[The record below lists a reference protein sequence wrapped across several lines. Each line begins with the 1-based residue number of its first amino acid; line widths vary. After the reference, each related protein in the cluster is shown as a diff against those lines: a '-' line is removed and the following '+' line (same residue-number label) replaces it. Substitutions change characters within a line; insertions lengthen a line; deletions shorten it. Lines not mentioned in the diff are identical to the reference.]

1 MELLR
6 HLEDRGY
13 PVEYLLSRIRGRRS
27 RLINDWRPLIY
38 DAAPMDFLAS
48 ARYQGF
54 VRDRSP
60 EGVWRSLLREY
71 RWVYSQMNG
80 QLREIFQ
87 PFFLY
92 TELRTI
98 FICLRHL
105 KDEKSG
111 KAEDL
116 LGDSLLSA
124 EIAKILSSGED
135 MPSVVR
141 GIERVFL
148 QLSERFG
155 GLGNVLEA
163 EGLRGVEQLLT
174 NTYLA
179 VIVDTGLHPLIKI
192 FFARLIDSRNIMS
205 VYKCLRLEKRT
216 ALPFIPGGMIPEAKL
231 RAIVEKGDLFGV
243 NSLVREFS
251 RIKIETP
258 DPTKVE
264 TALYKGMTRFLKK
277 EGREPFGAGPILDYL
292 WRCSLEVMNLSVLFY
307 GKDLEREVVTTE
319 LVQ

>member
-6 HLEDRGY
+6 HLEDRQY

-27 RLINDWRPLIY
+27 RLIYDWRPLIY
-38 DAAPMDFLAS
+38 DDAPLDYLAS

-60 EGVWRSLLREY
+60 EGIWRSLLAEY
-71 RWVYSQMNG
+71 RWVYSQMNHAY
-80 QLREIFQ
+80 REIFM

-105 KDEKSG
+105 KEEKSG
-111 KAEDL
+111 KAGEL
-116 LGDSLLSA
+116 AGDSLLSA
-124 EIAKILSSGED
+124 GIAKILSSSKD
-135 MPSVVR
+135 LSSAVR
-141 GIERVFL
+141 CIERAFL
-148 QLSERFG
+148 GLSEQFA
-155 GLGNVLEA
+155 GLSDAYEK
-163 EGLRGVEQLLT
+163 EGLRGLELRLA

-179 VIVDTGLHPLIKI
+179 VIAGRGLHPLMKI

-205 VYKCLRLEKRT
+205 VYKYLRREERMVVS
-216 ALPFIPGGMIPEAKL
+216 FIPGGIIPEAKL
-231 RAIVEKGDLFGV
+231 KATVEKRDPFGV
-243 NSLVREFS
+243 NPLVREFCGI
-251 RIKIETP
+251 RIETT
-258 DPTKVE
+258 DPTKLE
-264 TALYKGMTRFLKK
+264 TVLYKVMTRFLKK

-292 WRCSLEVMNLSVLFY
+292 WKCSLEVMNLSVLFY
-307 GKDLEREVVTTE
+307 GKDLERETVTVE

>member
-1 MELLR
+1 MELLLR
-6 HLEDRGY
+6 LEDRGY

-38 DAAPMDFLAS
+38 DAAPMDYLGS

-60 EGVWRSLLREY
+60 EGVWRSLLREH

-80 QLREIFQ
+80 GLREVFR

-92 TELRTI
+92 AELRTI

-105 KDEKSG
+105 KEQKSG
-111 KAEDL
+111 KTEDL

-124 EIAKILSSGED
+124 AIAKILSSSEGL
-135 MPSVVR
+135 PSAVR
-141 GIERVFL
+141 GIERAFL
-148 QLSERFG
+148 QLSGQFV
-155 GLGNVLEA
+155 GLTDALEA
-163 EGLRGVEQLLT
+163 EGLRGVEQRLT
-174 NTYLA
+174 NTYLSI
-179 VIVDTGLHPLIKI
+179 VVDTGLHPLMKI
-192 FFARLIDSRNIMS
+192 FFARLIDSRNIMG
-205 VYKCLRLEKRT
+205 VYKYLRLEKRS
-216 ALPFIPGGMIPEAKL
+216 ALQFIPGGMIPEAKL
-231 RAIVEKGDLFGV
+231 RSIVEKGDLFGV

-251 RIKIETP
+251 GVKIEMP

-277 EGREPFGAGPILDYL
+277 EGREPFGAGPILGYL
-292 WRCSLEVMNLSVLFY
+292 WKCSIEVMNLSVLFY
-307 GKDLEREVVTTE
+307 GKELERETVMAE

>member
-13 PVEYLLSRIRGRRS
+13 PAEYLLSRIRGRRS
-27 RLINDWRPLIY
+27 RLIVDWRPLIY
-38 DAAPMDFLAS
+38 DAAPMDYLAS

-54 VRDRSP
+54 VWDRSP

-71 RWVYSQMNG
+71 RWVYSQMNHA
-80 QLREIFQ
+80 LREIFG

-105 KDEKSG
+105 KDQNADKIEG
-111 KAEDL
+111 L

-124 EIAKILSSGED
+124 EVAGILSTSEDISSG
-135 MPSVVR
+135 VQ
-141 GIERVFL
+141 GIERAFL
-148 QLSERFG
+148 TLSERFG
-155 GLGNVLEA
+155 GLSNALEA
-163 EGLRGVEQLLT
+163 EGLRGVEQRLT

-179 VIVDTGLHPLIKI
+179 VTAGTGLHPLMKT

-205 VYKCLRLEKRT
+205 VYKYLRLEKRT
-216 ALPFIPGGMIPEAKL
+216 TPAFIPGGTIPEAKL
-231 RAIVEKGDLFGV
+231 GTVIEKGDLFGV
-243 NSLVREFS
+243 NSLVRDFS
-251 RIKIETP
+251 GVKIETP

-264 TALYKGMTRFLKK
+264 TALYKGMTRFMKK
-277 EGREPFGAGPILDYL
+277 EGREPLEAGLILDYL
-292 WRCSLEVMNLSVLFY
+292 WKCSLEVMNLSVLFY
-307 GKDLEREVVTTE
+307 GKDLERDAVTAE

>member
-27 RLINDWRPLIY
+27 RLIDDWRPLIY
-38 DAAPMDFLAS
+38 DAAPMDYLAS

-71 RWVYSQMNG
+71 RWVYAQMNHA
-80 QLREIFQ
+80 LREIFQ

-98 FICLRHL
+98 FICLRQL

-124 EIAKILSSGED
+124 EIAGALSTSGD
-135 MPSVVR
+135 IPSAVR

-148 QLSERFG
+148 TLSDRFG
-155 GLGNVLEA
+155 GLSGILDT
-163 EGLRGVEQLLT
+163 EGLRGFEQRLT
-174 NTYLA
+174 NIYLA
-179 VIVDTGLHPLIKI
+179 VIADTGLHPLMKK

-205 VYKCLRLEKRT
+205 VYKCLRLERRT
-216 ALPFIPGGMIPEAKL
+216 ALPFIPGGMILEAKL
-231 RAIVEKGDLFGV
+231 RAIAEKGDLFGV
-243 NSLVREFS
+243 NTLIRDFS
-251 RIKIETP
+251 GLKIDTP

-264 TALYKGMTRFLKK
+264 AALYRGMTRFLKK

-292 WRCSLEVMNLSVLFY
+292 WKCSLEVMNLSVLFY
-307 GKDLEREVVTTE
+307 GKDLERDAVTAE

>member
-38 DAAPMDFLAS
+38 DAAPMDYLAS

-60 EGVWRSLLREY
+60 EGIWRSLLMEY

-80 QLREIFQ
+80 QLREIFK

-111 KAEDL
+111 TAVDL
-116 LGDSLLSA
+116 LGNSLLSA
-124 EIAKILSSGED
+124 EIVKILSSSED
-135 MPSVVR
+135 MPSAMR
-141 GIERVFL
+141 GIERAFL
-148 QLSERFG
+148 QLSEQFA

-163 EGLRGVEQLLT
+163 EGLRGVELSLT

-179 VIVDTGLHPLIKI
+179 VIVDTRLHPLMKI

-216 ALPFIPGGMIPEAKL
+216 ALPLVPGGMIPEAKL

-251 RIKIETP
+251 GIKIETP

-292 WRCSLEVMNLSVLFY
+292 WKCSLEVMNLSVLFY
-307 GKDLEREVVTTE
+307 GKDLEREAVTAE

>member
-6 HLEDRGY
+6 HCEDRGY

-27 RLINDWRPLIY
+27 RLIADWRPLVY
-38 DAAPMDFLAS
+38 DAAPMDYLAS
-48 ARYQGF
+48 ARYHGF
-54 VRDRSP
+54 VKDRSP
-60 EGVWRSLLREY
+60 EGISRCLLKEY
-71 RWVYSQMNG
+71 RWVYSQMNHG
-80 QLREIFQ
+80 LREIFR

-124 EIAKILSSGED
+124 GIVKILSSSED
-135 MPSVVR
+135 LPSAVR
-141 GIERVFL
+141 GIERAFSR
-148 QLSERFG
+148 LSEQFG
-155 GLGNVLEA
+155 WLSNAFEA
-163 EGLRGVEQLLT
+163 EGLRGVELSLT

-179 VIVDTGLHPLIKI
+179 VISRTGLHPLVKT

-205 VYKCLRLEKRT
+205 VYKCLRQEKR
-216 ALPFIPGGMIPEAKL
+216 AAFPFITGGMIPEAKL
-231 RAIVEKGDLFGV
+231 RAIVDKRDLFSV
-243 NSLVREFS
+243 NALIRKFS
-251 RIKIETP
+251 GIKIEMLN
-258 DPTKVE
+258 PTNVE
-264 TALYKGMTRFLKK
+264 VAFYKGMTRFLKK
-277 EGREPFGAGPILDYL
+277 EGKEPFGAGPILDYL
-292 WRCSLEVMNLSVLFY
+292 WKCSIEVMNLSVLFY
-307 GKDLEREVVTTE
+307 GKDLERETVMTE